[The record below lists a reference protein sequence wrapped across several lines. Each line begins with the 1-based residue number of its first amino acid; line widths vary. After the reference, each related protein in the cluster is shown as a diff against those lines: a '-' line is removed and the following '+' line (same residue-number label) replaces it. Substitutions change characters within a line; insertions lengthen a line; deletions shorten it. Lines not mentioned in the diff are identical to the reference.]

1 MDQITKFK
9 LMNRCSLVA
18 IASMAMTAGAPSLVA
33 AQEAPQAESSRGN
46 VILVTARKREED
58 FMEVPLAITAL
69 GSDEIEARGIDSIGT
84 LVDSTPGINVTG
96 VNSGRNDRSFQQI
109 SLRGFTPSTTTS
121 TLTATFINGV
131 PVASA
136 TALNS
141 ITDPA
146 RIEILRGP
154 QNAYFGRNAFAGAIN
169 IVTKEAEDYF
179 GGTVNASASTR
190 NGHDI
195 SASLYG
201 PIVEGVLG
209 FRVSGRSSAI
219 DGTYVNGFNQNQ
231 TLGDQSTRTG
241 TMQLDFTPGDSLKV
255 RAFGLY
261 STNDDGPSAD
271 GMISAYELRANNG
284 AINIP
289 FLSGSNAGTIIV
301 PGVANCTL
309 NGLTSGIV
317 GTEARVPRPF
327 ICGKAPSL
335 NPAFSPSANTIEDP
349 LLGLILADPSNR
361 VVSPGRGAKGYGLVS
376 EFYHLNLAIDYEL
389 GDTGITLSS
398 LTGYN
403 HEYYSQVDDLD
414 NYDNSLLSGSLAGVN
429 PAARQIW
436 NFPFMVERVNKDI
449 SQELRASYDNLGSL
463 QAMIGASYLKADT
476 RAALVSVFAE
486 EQFRGPRAINS
497 RSAPGR
503 AETIGIFGSVS
514 YDLTDALNVSF
525 EARWQ
530 QDEIFAIAGGRP
542 TVIGA
547 GNANGIPA
555 GSYTYG
561 DIFFS
566 RKYDNF
572 MPRAIISYDVNP
584 DVMVYASFSQAAN
597 VGITSFNSN
606 LLTGSAG
613 EIALANGLGLQV
625 AIEPELL
632 DNYEIGVKGTF
643 LDGRLRT
650 TLSAYRAIW
659 TDQYNARTAVGVD
672 PGTNLP
678 VIVSGVANTGKTHL
692 TGVELDIWAEP
703 VDGLSLSLS
712 GSYNGSS
719 IRTFADP
726 SISRL
731 TGLIGGDFRGNQLPL
746 TSQYSA
752 NGSLQYTG
760 DVPGWENGSFF
771 IRTDVNWKSK
781 QFVDAGNL
789 TWIGDRAVVNG
800 RIGFTMGDYSLDVF
814 VTNLFD
820 DRNYV
825 SIAQNSILVPGF
837 ALSAVPFGYLN
848 PGLPEGRV
856 VGLRAGFSF

>member
-1 MDQITKFK
+1 MDRNLKQT
-9 LMNRCSLVA
+9 LHNRCSVMALAA
-18 IASMAMTAGAPSLVA
+18 IALTSAVPGIAF
-33 AQEAPQAESSRGN
+33 AQEDTEAAESGN
-46 VILVTARKREED
+46 VITVTARKREEN

-69 GSDEIEARGIDSIGT
+69 GTEEIQARGIDSISS
-84 LVDSTPGINVTG
+84 LVDNTPGINVTG

-154 QNAYFGRNAFAGAIN
+154 QNAYFGRNAFAGAVN

-179 GGTVNASASTR
+179 GGTLSAQASTR

-209 FRVSGRSSAI
+209 FRVSGRSTAV
-219 DGTYVNGFNQNQ
+219 DGTYTNGFNRNQ

-241 TMQLDFTPGDSLKV
+241 TLQLDFTPSEALTV

-271 GMISAYELRANNG
+271 GMVSAYELRANNG

-289 FLSGSNAGTIIV
+289 LLSGSNAGTVIV
-301 PGVANCTL
+301 PSQANCTH
-309 NGLTSGIV
+309 NSLTSGV
-317 GTEARVPRPF
+317 LATEARVPRPF
-327 ICGKAPSL
+327 ICGKVPQL

-349 LLGLILADPSNR
+349 LLGLILADGSNR
-361 VVSPGRGAKGYGLVS
+361 VVSPRNGTKGYGLVS

-414 NYDNSLLSGSLAGVN
+414 NYDNSLLNGSLAGVN
-429 PAARQIW
+429 PAARQVW
-436 NFPFMVERVNKDI
+436 NFPFMVERVNKDF
-449 SQELRASYDNLGSL
+449 SQELRASYDNLGPI
-463 QAMIGASYLKADT
+463 QAMFGVSYLKADT
-476 RAALVSVFAE
+476 RADLVSVFAE
-486 EQFRGPRAINS
+486 EQFRGPRSTGS

-503 AETIGIFGSVS
+503 AETIGIFGSVN
-514 YDLTDALNVSF
+514 YDLTDALNISL

-530 QDEIFAIAGGRP
+530 QDEIFAIAGGRG
-542 TVIGA
+542 TTIRA

-555 GSYTYG
+555 GTYTYG

-566 RKYDNF
+566 KKYDNF
-572 MPRAIISYDVNP
+572 TPRAIISYDVNP
-584 DVMVYASFSQAAN
+584 DVMVYASFSQSAN

-606 LLTGSAG
+606 LLTGSPG

-625 AIEPELL
+625 TLEPELL
-632 DNYEIGVKGTF
+632 DNYEVGLKGSF
-643 LDGRLRT
+643 LDGRLRAAVA
-650 TLSAYRAIW
+650 AYRAIW

-678 VIVSGVANTGKTHL
+678 VIVSGVANTGKTQL
-692 TGVELDIWAEP
+692 TGVEIDLWAEP
-703 VDGLSLSLS
+703 VDGLSMSFS

-731 TGLIGGDFRGNQLPL
+731 TGLIGDDFRGNHLPL

-760 DVPGWENGSFF
+760 DIPGWENGSFF

-781 QFVDAGNL
+781 QFVDAANL

-800 RIGFTMGDYSLDVF
+800 RIGFTKDDFSLDLF

-825 SIAQNSILVPGF
+825 SVAQNSILVPGF
-837 ALSAVPFGYLN
+837 ALSSRPFGYVN
-848 PGLPEGRV
+848 PALPEGRI
-856 VGLRAGFSF
+856 VGIRAGVEF